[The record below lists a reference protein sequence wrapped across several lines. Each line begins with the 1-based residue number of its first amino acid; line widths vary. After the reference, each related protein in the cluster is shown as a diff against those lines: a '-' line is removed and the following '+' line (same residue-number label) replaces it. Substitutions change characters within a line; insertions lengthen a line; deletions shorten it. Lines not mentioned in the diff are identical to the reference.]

1 MKSLR
6 LIIALLLVGIA
17 ISGYAQDPRK
27 RGSGNA
33 DKKTESV
40 DKKGSNSSSSSSSS
54 SGGNLQLTSPS
65 GSKDLTKP
73 SEPTGSRDV
82 SGSRD
87 ASGSRDVSGSRD
99 PEKSK
104 EAEMSRESSSREP
117 SKESSMES
125 SRGSREASSSS
136 AGRPQVSRSGSASAS
151 GNVSSGVSRRGQS
164 AGSKRGKK
172 EGAEGIT
179 DRQQSFYEVKEPSDA
194 DLQWMKVIYREVDLR
209 KGKNAALLY
218 PEMPNQDGENLY
230 FIIMRL
236 LAKNKISAYDYQDE
250 IFDEKHKV
258 NVGEMFDNYGIYY
271 TEAKGSTQ
279 KAPLYDFED
288 ADIRANQVLSYYIIE
303 KWEFDTRS
311 NQMKARVEYLCPVL
325 HQEDDWSG
333 ETGRYPM
340 FWVKLNDIRPYM
352 ARQYVFTDDDNNL
365 ARYSIDDFFKLNMY
379 TGSIIKTKN
388 LRNLSL
394 KQMFPEEEAYK
405 HAQDSIEQRLRSFNQ
420 DLWVPALDVLQARAE
435 AEEKARAEAEGELT
449 EDEEG
454 AEKVETDGGND
465 EEKEK
470 VTRTTKRG
478 SKSKDTKS
486 TSKSKSKTKKTKV
499 KERKPKTSTQTVNTG
514 VRSVRSRR
522 N

>member
-1 MKSLR
+1 
-6 LIIALLLVGIA
+6 
-17 ISGYAQDPRK
+17 
-27 RGSGNA
+27 
-33 DKKTESV
+33 
-40 DKKGSNSSSSSSSS
+40 
-54 SGGNLQLTSPS
+54 
-65 GSKDLTKP
+65 
-73 SEPTGSRDV
+73 
-82 SGSRD
+82 
-87 ASGSRDVSGSRD
+87 
-99 PEKSK
+99 
-104 EAEMSRESSSREP
+104 MSRESSSREP
-117 SKESSMES
+117 SKEPSMEP

-151 GNVSSGVSRRGQS
+151 GNASSGVSRRGQN

-236 LAKNKISAYDYQDE
+236 LAKNKIAAYDYQDE

-405 HAQDSIEQRLRSFNQ
+405 HAQDSIEQRLRSFNK
-420 DLWVPALDVLQARAE
+420 DLWVPPLEELQARAE
-435 AEEKARAEAEGELT
+435 AEEKARAEAEGEL
-449 EDEEG
+449 EEGEEG
-454 AEKVETDGGND
+454 AEQVEGEAADK
-465 EEKEK
+465 EEKT

-478 SKSKDTKS
+478 SKSSSSKKS
-486 TSKSKSKTKKTKV
+486 SKAKAKAKEKEKKAKI
-499 KERKPKTSTQTVNTG
+499 KERKPKTSTQTVNAG
-514 VRSVRSRR
+514 VRSVRNRKK
-522 N
+522 